1 MADKKAATAAAQ
13 TQSDKPK
20 KNDGAK
26 KVSFFDKVKNF
37 FKGIGKYFKDTK
49 SELKKV
55 VWPSKKDVRN
65 NTLIVLAVVAITVV
79 ALVILDTVF
88 GGVMRLI
95 IGA

>member
-1 MADKKAATAAAQ
+1 MK
-13 TQSDKPK
+13 
-20 KNDGAK
+20 G
-26 KVSFFDKVKNF
+26 FFGRIVKF
-37 FKGIGKYFKDTK
+37 FRDTK

>member
-1 MADKKAATAAAQ
+1 MADKTAK
-13 TQSDKPK
+13 KPGF
-20 KNDGAK
+20 GAK
-26 KVSFFDKVKNF
+26 VKGFFGRIVKF
-37 FKGIGKYFKDTK
+37 FRDTK

-79 ALVILDTVF
+79 ALVIRDTVF
-88 GGVMRLI
+88 GGAMRLI